1 MTTGV
6 IDGPESHE
14 AFPYDAALPLKS
26 LSIKVI
32 LQPLL
37 IKYSAEDIPMIPAP
51 TIVIFFFLNP
61 LSYPFTN
68 WGLGFF

>member
-1 MTTGV
+1 MSTGV
-6 IDGPESHE
+6 IDGLDNHE
-14 AFPYDAALPLKS
+14 AFPYDADSPFKS

-37 IKYSAEDIPMIPAP
+37 IKYNAEDIPIIPPP
-51 TIVIFFFLNP
+51 TIAIFFFLNP

-68 WGLGFF
+68 WSFSFF